1 MLVWWVRAA
10 SAVGVCHDRA
20 VASHQAAGVHI
31 QLSEEKEQIVRCALI
46 LFTDLKRHTRGERE
60 RESASGRSSAE
71 SIIVVHMIYICLHAA
86 YSTN

>member
-1 MLVWWVRAA
+1 MRENLKRNIRINHAGLVVGAA

-60 RESASGRSSAE
+60 K
-71 SIIVVHMIYICLHAA
+71 VQAA
-86 YSTN
+86 DLAPRA